1 MKPKEAKMKVFLATI
16 LAAAIATPAA
26 AQYYSSPNVLGY
38 DWLGRPIVTETQ
50 IVTVKRLRRG
60 AGAYAQDPG
69 MMRNSAISANDVY
82 VNGVYVGSDPDP
94 RIRETLR
101 REYLSESSIH

>member
-26 AQYYSSPNVLGY
+26 AQYYSSPNVVGY

-50 IVTVKRLRRG
+50 IVTVKKLRRG
-60 AGAYAQDPG
+60 AAAYAQDPG
-69 MMRNSAISANDVY
+69 MARNSSANDVY
-82 VNGVYVGSDPDP
+82 VNGVYIGSDPDW

-101 REYLSESSIH
+101 REFLSESSIH